1 MQKVAAH
8 CCLVKGCLVK
18 GNRRTRGWEASPE
31 GQMQGKP
38 LKGHLNCNQAIPLLT
53 CES

>member
-8 CCLVKGCLVK
+8 CCLVK